1 MRSPILVTGG
11 TGTLGQHAVR
21 RLREAGRPVRVLT
34 RRAQPDTD
42 RADTDRA
49 DTGRP
54 DGVEFM
60 IGDLATGAGVD
71 AAVAGV
77 GVIVHCASS
86 NKGDADATRTL
97 VRAAAAQPDPP
108 HLVYISIVGT
118 DLVPFGYTRTKLE
131 CERIVA
137 DSGLPW
143 TLLRATQFYDLILT
157 GARSLARL
165 PVVPVPARFP
175 VQPVATDEVAARL
188 VHLALADPAGRV
200 PDMGG
205 PEVTTF
211 ADLLRTYLR
220 VTKRRRPVV
229 PIPVPGIR
237 AVRAGGLVVSER
249 QATAESVAGKVTWE
263 EFLTSRANGALPSPG
278 VVHGSRTQLH

>member
-1 MRSPILVTGG
+1 MPSPILVTGG
-11 TGTLGQHAVR
+11 TGTLGRHVVR

-34 RRAQPDTD
+34 RHTRPD
-42 RADTDRA
+42 ASA
-49 DTGRP
+49 GRP
-54 DGVEFM
+54 DGIEFA

-86 NKGDADATRTL
+86 NRGDAAATRTL
-97 VRAAAAQPDPP
+97 VRAATAQPDPP
-108 HLVYISIVGT
+108 HLVYISIVGV
-118 DLVPFGYTRTKLE
+118 DRVSFGYYRAKLD

-143 TLLRATQFYDLILT
+143 TVLRATQFYDLILT
-157 GARSLARL
+157 GARLLARL
-165 PVVPVPARFP
+165 PLVPVPASFP
-175 VQPVATDEVAARL
+175 SQPVDADEVAARL
-188 VHLALADPAGRV
+188 ADLALAEPAGRV

-205 PEVTTF
+205 PEVASF

-220 VTKRRRPVV
+220 VTQRRRPVV

-237 AVRAGGLVVSER
+237 AIRAGGLVVSES
-249 QATAESVAGKVTWE
+249 QAAAGPVPGKLTWA
-263 EFLTSRANGALPSPG
+263 EFLDQKSPQFPKNGRS
-278 VVHGSRTQLH
+278 